1 MALGDDY
8 GLSGAFTVSTRAGEA
23 ANNEINDLKYSQ
35 QQKRENDS
43 IAMAKAAMFAQDLDF
58 QNGSNPYD
66 SEIIKGENQ
75 KLVSTLGKY
84 VTENPDWATN
94 VYKAAEVKRLK
105 QSMKSTPAVL
115 RSVAYK
121 ASLDEYNK
129 YLQEALKTPNKYN
142 LDQLDAFKRK
152 IDNYTQFGN
161 ADGIEAAKQQGAKP
175 LVFTPPEE
183 IENFEE
189 IHRKSGDSM
198 NPDEFATLRNGRD
211 GAYTGKVSEGK
222 LRAKAQELYNQKQ
235 SQYDYI
241 YKDSPDKIKSIMDA
255 IDPYTKREYKIGERN
270 SLADAMALEKFKA
283 GLKQGSDRPGASAY
297 DISILNTDRAVPG
310 AEYLDKTFTSTVPNF
325 YRTADGKVVQNKN
338 DPFHFDGDLAEEGYG
353 KQGYRRTGVKEAPG
367 YFVKSLDWG
376 KTEGGYLYDPWG
388 TSGRGGTDL
397 EVKPEFRDFVE
408 IIDTPPDKD
417 GKTQQ
422 VLKVK
427 SVAKI
432 NANNPMYRNSFD
444 ANVAKLTTKQRDAA
458 GVEDSTLESNER
470 PKTVIQNGFTYT
482 YNPKTG
488 QYE

>member
-1 MALGDDY
+1 MNNDY
-8 GLSGAFTVSTRAGEA
+8 GLSQALTFKTGAGEA
-23 ANNEINDLKYSQ
+23 ANNEINDLKYAQ
-35 QQKRENDS
+35 QQRKENEAM
-43 IAMAKAAMFAQDLDF
+43 AMAKAQLFNQDLDF

-66 SEIIKGENQ
+66 SAIIKNENQ
-75 KLVSTLGKY
+75 QLISSLGKY

-121 ASLDEYNK
+121 DSVGEYNK
-129 YLQEALKTPNKYN
+129 YLQEALKTPTKYN

-161 ADGIEAAKQQGAKP
+161 SDGVDAAKSQGAKP
-175 LVFTPPEE
+175 LIFTPPEE

-211 GAYTGKVSEGK
+211 GAYTGKVSEDK
-222 LRAKAQELYNQKQ
+222 LRAKAQELYNQKR

-241 YKDSPDKIKSIMDA
+241 YKDSPDKVKSIMDA

-270 SLADAMALEKFKA
+270 SLADSMALEAFKA
-283 GLKQGSDRPGASAY
+283 KLKQHSDQPGASAY

-310 AEYLDKTFTSTVPNF
+310 SEYLDKTFTSTVPNF
-325 YRTADGKVVQNKN
+325 YRTADGKIVQNKN
-338 DPFHFDGDLAEEGYG
+338 DAFHFDGDIAEEGYG
-353 KQGYRRTGVKEAPG
+353 RKGYKRTGVKEAPG
-367 YFVKSLDWG
+367 YFIKSLDWG
-376 KTEGGYLYDPWG
+376 QNEGGYLYDPWG
-388 TSGRGGTDL
+388 TTRY
-397 EVKPEFRDFVE
+397 EVKPEFKDFVE
-408 IIDTPPDKD
+408 IIDTPPGKD
-417 GKTQQ
+417 GKTNQ

-427 SVAKI
+427 STAKI

-458 GVEDSTLESNER
+458 GVEESTLESNDR
-470 PKTVIQNGFTYT
+470 PNTVIQNGYTYT
-482 YNPKTG
+482 WNSDKNS
-488 QYE
+488 YE

>member
-1 MALGDDY
+1 MPLNSDY
-8 GLSGAFTVSTRAGEA
+8 GLSAGLNFRTNAGEA
-23 ANNEINDLKYSQ
+23 VNNEINDLKYSI
-35 QQKRENDS
+35 QQKKENE
-43 IAMAKAAMFAQDLDF
+43 AMAIAKQKLFNEDLEF

-66 SEIIKGENQ
+66 SEIIKNENQ
-75 KLVSTLGKY
+75 QLISSLGKY

-94 VYKAAEVKRLK
+94 VYKAGEVKRLK

-121 ASLDEYNK
+121 DSVAEYNK

-161 ADGIEAAKQQGAKP
+161 SDGVEAAKQQGAKP

-189 IHRKSGDSM
+189 IHRKSGDAM
-198 NPDEFATLRNGRD
+198 NPDEFNALRNGRD
-211 GAYTGKVSEGK
+211 GAYTGRVSEAK
-222 LRAKAQELYNQKQ
+222 LKAKAEELYSQKR

-241 YKDSPDKIKSIMDA
+241 YKDKPDKVRAIMDA

-283 GLKQGSDRPGASAY
+283 SLKTPTQPGASAY
-297 DISILNTDRAVPG
+297 DISILNTDRTVPG
-310 AEYLDKTFTSTVPNF
+310 SEYLDKTFTSTVPNF
-325 YRTADGKVVQNKN
+325 YRTADGKIVQNKN
-338 DPFHFDGDLAEEGYG
+338 DAFHFDGDIAEEGYG
-353 KQGYRRTGVKEAPG
+353 KKGYRRTGVKEAPG
-367 YFVKSLDWG
+367 YFIKSLDWG
-376 KTEGGYLYDPWG
+376 KGEGGYLYDPWG
-388 TSGRGGTDL
+388 TSGIGNTDY
-397 EVKPEFRDFVE
+397 EVRPEFRDFVE
-408 IIDTPPDKD
+408 IIETPPGKD

-432 NANNPMYRNSFD
+432 NANNPMYRNAFD
-444 ANVAKLTTKQRDAA
+444 ANVAKLTTKQRDAE
-458 GVEDSTLESNER
+458 GVIESSLESNER
-470 PKTVIQNGFTYT
+470 PKTVIQNGYTYT
-482 YNPKTG
+482 LNPTTG
-488 QYE
+488 EYE